1 MSAASSA
8 AVEHNLTICHLD
20 LAEQEDRLAAATTAA
35 QQLYNFTSVNGMFV
49 VLLAGTK
56 TQNAVAG
63 VVIRRPE
70 G

>member
-1 MSAASSA
+1 M
-8 AVEHNLTICHLD
+8 EHNLTICHVD
-20 LAEQEDRLAAATTAA
+20 LAEQEDRLQAARTAA
-35 QQLYNFTSVNGMFV
+35 EQLYNFTSVNGMFV
-49 VLLAGTK
+49 LLLAGTK

>member
-1 MSAASSA
+1 M
-8 AVEHNLTICHLD
+8 
-20 LAEQEDRLAAATTAA
+20 EQEDRVSAAKSAA
-35 QQLYNFTSVNGMFV
+35 EQLYNFTSVNGMFV
-49 VLLAGTK
+49 LLLAGTK